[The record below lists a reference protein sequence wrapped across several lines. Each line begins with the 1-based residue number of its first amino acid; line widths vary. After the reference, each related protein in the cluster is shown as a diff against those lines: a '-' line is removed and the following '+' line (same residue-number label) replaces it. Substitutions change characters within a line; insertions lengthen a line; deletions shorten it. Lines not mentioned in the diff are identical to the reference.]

1 MRRAPASTS
10 ILGMSLESLSAP
22 IPQSAHHYPLYR
34 PPPPLDLDDASIPV
48 KVRSATPLRQLRG
61 SICGSDKGTSQ
72 RPRLDRGLSGASPR
86 LGLHRCPH
94 WPEHHRHPLGLA
106 SRRRRSFIRTRR
118 LPTSFRST
126 PSGYPRDKSLRGEG
140 RGRLG
145 RGQRRP
151 RPPTPCSCPA
161 LPPAG
166 NAPAPVP
173 GRSPVASLMLGPR
186 IERAVPIV
194 VAQVP
199 RLTWS
204 DPVTAKSTAHQSSVH
219 ERSEALAHLLVLVAI
234 APESGAE

>member
-1 MRRAPASTS
+1 VR
-10 ILGMSLESLSAP
+10 LSLSRP
-22 IPQSAHHYPLYR
+22 ITTRCYR

-61 SICGSDKGTSQ
+61 RICGSDKGTSQ

-186 IERAVPIV
+186 IRESGPNRGGPS
-194 VAQVP
+194 P
-199 RLTWS
+199 
-204 DPVTAKSTAHQSSVH
+204 TADL
-219 ERSEALAHLLVLVAI
+219 ERSSHRKEQREILTARGQERVFLKKTDLRGVAPGSANVLR
-234 APESGAE
+234 S